1 MATVEHTTQ
10 GPTYGNS
17 TVRTME
23 SDSTTASSEEEN
35 DGSWVGGRKRD
46 WDNAFMSKF
55 YDFETTLRENDNWLT
70 LYWENITGMKDTKKP
85 DMAIA
90 AALKTSSTKRRSRSR
105 IDIRDVF
112 AGSMREGTE
121 RNWTPRL
128 SPIASRF
135 NTGSSRGLRI
145 AKRRSSHYGGNTL
158 NMTMAQMA
166 MIPPKSPYLTNVNS
180 QGQSPAPPPQTK
192 KQQSNLSL
200 KSQRSREGNQLL
212 RTRSAAVVEQST
224 LSRSNS
230 AAAKT
235 AEAVKRLQAIAGSPP
250 KQQNMVLE
258 PEHTTGSEKTQT
270 QLATPPISAN
280 VPLSTTENKT
290 PVTSPQRLT
299 APAARFTPV
308 APMPTLRDMLLNH
321 HSPPKPTQ
329 PVPTVRS
336 VSGEVSQAL
345 GSLSLDAKQKQ
356 QQTQQTHYRQQQSS
370 QSSQQSSPE
379 PLRKYSQTRSRS
391 ASSNEGEQELTNSE
405 EDVRERLQRVW
416 IALGKPS
423 ATQMSSIAEQP
434 EASVVDE
441 EAEKIREEARLRIEN
456 IEAALSPNSI
466 DADLDALCRDID
478 EVEGMLPPSQEASL
492 NGDVEELSVKEE
504 VVTNTLLDD
513 EGGKE
518 EVPPISSDH
527 GNSRPSSG
535 PYVDVDI
542 DQRPIDVQLDTVVA
556 SESSASEDVEEN
568 SPPGKRKHSDEERSD
583 GSMRGLSQP
592 SGRLMAPTAASLA
605 RGRGGRVRGGRGKP
619 RLGLHAATA
628 TSSGIPRKPV
638 GLHAQGSNTSISSQK
653 TANGNA
659 GSVFPPR
666 STSRLGVQA
675 GGGVQKS
682 RIVGPTTATGR
693 VAEARRRFEPT
704 SGSTSKGTSH
714 STSQFATP
722 VAAMRPGYASIV
734 QTPATKAANSQ
745 NQQQRQLGRQ
755 GPKTAQKSS
764 TAAMREAAR
773 KAAMSSVRKPAHPSQ
788 QQPQQPPSRSG
799 NELLFK
805 SVAQKSSQSS
815 LRSQPSREQQQ
826 QRLPTRNPATVDRL
840 QSSLGQQQPADRQAR
855 PTPLSIQSNGK
866 RSTSSSR
873 IGATAGAM
881 PIPTSKGKEV
891 APIDDRYDPSEQPQ
905 SESTESGKWGLSN
918 MLSMLSP
925 SSWKS
930 QNNSMVV
937 EGTSSSMPA
946 GDYGMPE
953 TPSVT
958 GVREQLGS
966 PYDVHS
972 PQNPYR
978 PRPEHGGNAGQLVMP
993 TYQDMSVPLR
1003 RSSGRQSDQS
1013 QVSSDRKD
1021 SFSSATDSAAVATHP
1036 SLREPQHQ
1044 RLIQMTED
1052 GRVSGVS
1059 SFRSSFFS
1067 DDEGGTIK
1075 STNAAKRPSL
1085 GMARTQSTSDLPKQM
1100 QDQGAL
1106 NTPQPGLRRKGS
1118 SRSDEYTSIIP
1129 AGSDSPPEVES
1140 EYSDEYSDDE
1150 FSPAPKRKKNDFTIP
1165 RWATTPELLKRLEQQ
1180 ARVNPD
1186 RIFGSVK
1193 PLRVNEIFNRPE
1205 SGESRRRPRNSSM
1218 IWHGS
1223 DALTA
1228 DDELA
1233 YIRKMGF
1240 DQ

>member
-1 MATVEHTTQ
+1 MYA
-10 GPTYGNS
+10 NS
-17 TVRTME
+17 TVRTMA
-23 SDSTTASSEEEN
+23 SDSTTASSSEEN
-35 DGSWVGGRKRD
+35 GESWVGGRKRD
-46 WDNAFMSKF
+46 WDNAFMTKF
-55 YDFETTLRENDNWLT
+55 YDFESTLRENDNWLT

-121 RNWTPRL
+121 RSWKPRL

-135 NTGSSRGLRI
+135 NTNSSRALRV

-180 QGQSPAPPPQTK
+180 QPKSPAPPPQTK

-200 KSQRSREGNQLL
+200 KSQRSREGNMLL
-212 RTRSAAVVEQST
+212 KTRSSAIVEQST

-250 KQQNMVLE
+250 KQQKVELE
-258 PEHTTGSEKTQT
+258 PEKESEPEKVHT

-280 VPLSTTENKT
+280 VPLSATESKT
-290 PVTSPQRLT
+290 PLTSPQRPT
-299 APAARFTPV
+299 APIGRFTPT

-321 HSPPKPTQ
+321 HSSPKPTL
-329 PVPTVRS
+329 PMPAARS

-356 QQTQQTHYRQQQSS
+356 QVQQAHYRQQSS

-391 ASSNEGEQELTNSE
+391 VSSNEGEQELTKSE
-405 EDVRERLQRVW
+405 EDVREKLQRVR

-423 ATQMSSIAEQP
+423 ATQMGSIAEQP
-434 EASVVDE
+434 EVSANEDE
-441 EAEKIREEARLRIEN
+441 ADKIREEARHRIEN

-478 EVEGMLPPSQEASL
+478 EVEGMLPPSQDASQ
-492 NGDVEELSVKEE
+492 NGDVEELSERE
-504 VVTNTLLDD
+504 VVTNTLLDED
-513 EGGKE
+513 DKE
-518 EVPPISSDH
+518 VSSAGSEHD
-527 GNSRPSSG
+527 NSLF
-535 PYVDVDI
+535 VDVDI
-542 DQRPIDVQLDTVVA
+542 DQRPIDVQLDTVVV
-556 SESSASEDVEEN
+556 SESSGSDAVEEN
-568 SPPGKRKHSDEERSD
+568 SPPGKRKHSDEEKSD
-583 GSMRGLSQP
+583 GSMRGPSQAL
-592 SGRLMAPTAASLA
+592 GRLMAPTAASLA

-628 TSSGIPRKPV
+628 TSSGIPRKPAT
-638 GLHAQGSNTSISSQK
+638 LNSQGSNTSISSQK
-653 TANGNA
+653 SSNSNSGYA
-659 GSVFPPR
+659 VPPR
-666 STSRLGVQA
+666 STSQLGVQA
-675 GGGVQKS
+675 AMSAQKS
-682 RIVGPTTATGR
+682 RIAGPTTATGR
-693 VAEARRRFEPT
+693 VAEARRRFEPI
-704 SGSTSKGTSH
+704 SGSSISKGTPH
-714 STSQFATP
+714 STSQFTTP

-734 QTPATKAANSQ
+734 QTPAAKAAN
-745 NQQQRQLGRQ
+745 NQQQRQIGRQ

-773 KAAMSSVRKPAHPSQ
+773 KAAISSVRKSQRPSQ
-788 QQPQQPPSRSG
+788 QQLQSQPQLSRSG
-799 NELLFK
+799 NEPLFK

-815 LRSQPSREQQQ
+815 MRSQSSREQQQ
-826 QRLPTRNPATVDRL
+826 QKLPSRNPTTVDRP
-840 QSSLGQQQPADRQAR
+840 QSSLGQRQPVDRQAR
-855 PTPLSIQSNGK
+855 PAPLSVQSNGK
-866 RSTSSSR
+866 STSR
-873 IGATAGAM
+873 IGGISAI
-881 PIPTSKGKEV
+881 PIPVSKGKEV
-891 APIDDRYDPSEQPQ
+891 APIDDRYDGSEHPQ
-905 SESTESGKWGLSN
+905 SESTESGKWGLSS

-937 EGTSSSMPA
+937 EGSSSSMPV
-946 GDYGMPE
+946 GGHGIPE
-953 TPSVT
+953 TPSAA
-958 GVREQLGS
+958 GVREQVGS

-978 PRPEHGGNAGQLVMP
+978 PRPEHGGNGGQLMMP
-993 TYQDMSVPLR
+993 TYQDMAVPLR
-1003 RSSGRQSDQS
+1003 RSSGRPSDQS
-1013 QVSSDRKD
+1013 QTSSNRKD
-1021 SFSSATDSAAVATHP
+1021 SFSSATDSVAVATQS

-1044 RLIQMTED
+1044 RLIQVTED

-1067 DDEGGTIK
+1067 DEEGGTIR
-1075 STNAAKRPSL
+1075 STNAPKRSSL
-1085 GMARTQSTSDLPKQM
+1085 GMTRTQSTPDLPKQM

-1106 NTPQPGLRRKGS
+1106 TTPQPGLRRKGS
-1118 SRSDEYTSIIP
+1118 TCEYTSIIP

-1140 EYSDEYSDDE
+1140 DYSDEYSDDE

-1186 RIFGSVK
+1186 RIFGRVK
-1193 PLRVNEIFNRPE
+1193 PLRVNEIFNRRD

-1233 YIRKMGF
+1233 YIRNMGF
-1240 DQ
+1240 DP